1 MKLFAVRKLI
11 MKTGSVKIVFHL
23 EFPDVSILDVSMLSM
38 QKRKISFSVFG
49 IVDASA
55 E

>member
-23 EFPDVSILDVSMLSM
+23 EFPDVSILDVSMLLE
-38 QKRKISFSVFG
+38 KENFIFS
-49 IVDASA
+49 IRDC
-55 E
+55 